1 MREEGV
7 ADLDSTSRVL
17 LDRIQR
23 SFPLV
28 SRPYEALAVGLGL
41 SEAEVRERIGLLKEH
56 RQIRQISAIFNTG
69 ALGYRS
75 SLVAMAV
82 DQEQLDHAAR
92 VVNAY
97 PGVSHNYL
105 RPGRYN
111 MWYTIAVPPG
121 GELEHTVDALS
132 RAAGDWPTLILPAL
146 RKYKLAVV
154 LDVLEEGE
162 SDAAFDQPG
171 RPMTEAREPFQAT
184 PDNLRMV
191 RCIQEDLPLVEQP
204 FAQWAHTLDLPEAA
218 LLERIAKWLHLGF
231 IRRFAAVLNHRQVG
245 FNANG
250 MVVWACPEAHID
262 EYGII
267 LSSHAEVSH
276 CYHRPAHPEWPF
288 NLYAMIH
295 GRTVE
300 DCHEM
305 AQRLAEAIHL
315 PDHLILFST
324 REFKKIRLKLF
335 WEDPIKQES
344 VGVDVGAPTGQM
356 EPMSTTP

>member
-1 MREEGV
+1 MD
-7 ADLDSTSRVL
+7 ATSRVL

-23 SFPLV
+23 SVPLV
-28 SRPYEALAVGLGL
+28 SRPYDALAAGLDIG
-41 SEAEVRERIGLLKEH
+41 EAEVRERIAMLKAH

-82 DQEQLDHAAR
+82 DQDHLEQAAR
-92 VVNAY
+92 AVNAY
-97 PGVSHNYL
+97 PGVSHNYV

-121 GELEHTVDALS
+121 GSLEDTVDALAQS
-132 RAAGDWPTLILPAL
+132 SGGWPTLILPAL

-162 SDAAFDQPG
+162 SDTAFDQPG
-171 RPMTEAREPFQAT
+171 LPQTEAREPFLAS
-184 PDNLRMV
+184 PENVRMV
-191 RCIQEDLPLVEQP
+191 RCIQEDLPLVEMP
-204 FAQWAHTLDLPEAA
+204 FARWADSLDLSESA
-218 LLERIAKWLHLGF
+218 LLERIARWLNLGF

-245 FNANG
+245 FSANG
-250 MVVWACPEAHID
+250 MVVWACPESHVD

-276 CYHRPAHPEWPF
+276 CYHRPAYPEWPF

-300 DCHEM
+300 HCREV
-305 AQRLAEAIHL
+305 AQRLADAIHL
-315 PDHLILFST
+315 PEYRILFST

-335 WEDPIKQES
+335 WGDPVEEA
-344 VGVDVGAPTGQM
+344 DAAWVGA
-356 EPMSTTP
+356 